1 MKLLITSA
9 AELDLEEIEAY
20 ISNDNPAAAD
30 RLLVSLLKRFEVL
43 AEMPG
48 IGRRRDKFA
57 RGVRSIAEGD
67 YVVLYRVKNNAVEI
81 LRVLHGAMDPERVI
95 AETPIEE

>member
-1 MKLLITSA
+1 MPPQFSPFNSP
-9 AELDLEEIEAY
+9 DRHY

-30 RLLVSLLKRFEVL
+30 RQLVSLLKRVL